1 MKKYEYKPLT
11 EEQKAAE
18 DKLYNSPENL
28 KVRRALVQAYVDGD
42 EEEFNRLVKI
52 MIAPSGLL
60 KALGKDFV
68 ERTGAPTITCEMAN
82 DTDWLK

>member
-1 MKKYEYKPLT
+1 MAELTFKTLT

-18 DKLYNSPENL
+18 DELVNSPENR
-28 KVRRALVQAYVDGD
+28 KIRRAMIKAYIAGD
-42 EEEFNRLVKI
+42 EEEWNRLVKI

-68 ERTGAPTITCEMAN
+68 ERAGAPKITCEMAN

>member
-1 MKKYEYKPLT
+1 MTKYEYKPLT

-18 DKLYNSPENL
+18 DKIINTPENR
-28 KVRRALVQAYVDGD
+28 KVRRAMIDAYIAGD
-42 EEEFNRLVKI
+42 EEEWSRLVKKLI
-52 MIAPSGLL
+52 VRSGLL
-60 KALGKDFV
+60 KALGKNFV

>member
-1 MKKYEYKPLT
+1 MAKYEYKPLT

-18 DKLYNSPENL
+18 DELYNSPENM
-28 KVRRALVQAYVDGD
+28 KVREALVQAYVDGD

>member
-1 MKKYEYKPLT
+1 MTKYEYKPLT
-11 EEQKAAE
+11 PEQKAAE
-18 DKLYNSPENL
+18 DKIVNSPENL
-28 KVRRALVQAYVDGD
+28 KIQGELVQAYVDGD
-42 EEEFNRLVKI
+42 EEEWNRLVKI

>member
-1 MKKYEYKPLT
+1 MTKYEYKPLT
-11 EEQKAAE
+11 PEQKAAE
-18 DKLYNSPENL
+18 DELYNSPENM
-28 KVRRALVQAYVDGD
+28 KVREALVQAYVDGD
-42 EEEFNRLVKI
+42 EEEWNRLVKI
-52 MIAPSGLL
+52 MITPSGHL

>member
-1 MKKYEYKPLT
+1 MTKYEYKPLT

-18 DKLYNSPENL
+18 DELYNSPENM
-28 KVRRALVQAYVDGD
+28 KVREALVQAYVDGD